1 MMHTVG
7 SAADAR
13 RAVDAGVDVIVAQG
27 WEAGGHVRGTVA
39 TMPLVPTVVDAVSP
53 APVVAAGGIADGRGL
68 AAALALGAV
77 GVWIGTRLLA
87 SNEAAIHPRY
97 RERILQANEVD
108 TIYLDN
114 LFDVRRP
121 NAPHRTLRNQ
131 TVQNWETTGR
141 PASGKRPGEGEV
153 IGTSKSVG
161 PIVRYQSYT
170 PGADA
175 EGNIDAMSL
184 WAGQSVG
191 LVSETQS
198 AADIVREIAEQADR
212 FFGDCHDDRCG
223 SFVSFGSCAARASLD
238 TDIQYPR
245 QLRKRQRCRPDD
257 GRDQRHEGAVAA
269 ALATH
274 LAGDPL
280 QDFGVDTDCPGWR
293 PAFDCRLR
301 RKRNGARRHRQT
313 RGGGRMVDHRLGHEI
328 VETTLVAALG
338 GRVVDLEQRFRL
350 SPADRLMVDGGRGQ
364 DARAPG
370 GVQGIQ
376 RAGKM
381 HATLRGRAFARDH
394 AITHDAESLSG
405 AVTAG
410 NRGRFER
417 ADRLG

>member
-1 MMHTVG
+1 
-7 SAADAR
+7 R
-13 RAVDAGVDVIVAQG
+13 N
-27 WEAGGHVRGTVA
+27 
-39 TMPLVPTVVDAVSP
+39 
-53 APVVAAGGIADGRGL
+53 
-68 AAALALGAV
+68 
-77 GVWIGTRLLA
+77 GTR
-87 SNEAAIHPRY
+87 
-97 RERILQANEVD
+97 
-108 TIYLDN
+108 
-114 LFDVRRP
+114 
-121 NAPHRTLRNQ
+121 RTLRNQ
-131 TVQNWETTGR
+131 KVQTWDTTGR

-153 IGTSKSVG
+153 IGTSTSVG

-170 PGADA
+170 TGADA

-238 TDIQYPR
+238 IDIQYSR
-245 QLRKRQRCRPDD
+245 QSRKRQRCRPDD
-257 GRDQRHEGAVAA
+257 G
-269 ALATH
+269 
-274 LAGDPL
+274 
-280 QDFGVDTDCPGWR
+280 
-293 PAFDCRLR
+293 
-301 RKRNGARRHRQT
+301 
-313 RGGGRMVDHRLGHEI
+313 
-328 VETTLVAALG
+328 
-338 GRVVDLEQRFRL
+338 
-350 SPADRLMVDGGRGQ
+350 
-364 DARAPG
+364 RAPG

-417 ADRLG
+417 ADRLGYLRQRGSHLYYFSGSDLGQQFHARRKRVVKETSMAGFHTIMI